1 MIRRRLYTLAFAVAP
16 VLAVAALACVRSAGG
31 PGAAA
36 APGVA
41 VATAPDA
48 AATARPT
55 GSADAWVDAT
65 LERLPLRRKVAQ
77 LVVPWM
83 DGSYLAVGT
92 PAYERLRE
100 GVAGEGV
107 GGVIVSIG
115 PPLEIAAKL
124 NLVQELADVPLLVAA
139 DVERGPGQRLAGGT
153 ALPWG
158 LELGGG
164 TDFPPIMALGAAGDE
179 SLAYEVGRITAIE
192 ARAVGIH
199 MAYAPVVDVNS
210 NPDNP
215 IINVRS
221 YGEDPG
227 LVARLGA
234 AHIRG
239 LQDHGVLATA
249 KHFPGHGDAST
260 DSHIGLPVLDV
271 DRARA
276 DSIELVPFRAAIEA
290 GVAAVMVAH
299 VAFPAWTGDSLPATL
314 SRRLTTGLL
323 KDELGFDGLVVV
335 DALDM
340 GAVTSRFGPEEA
352 AVRALEAGADL
363 LLMPVDVRAT
373 VDAVVSA
380 VRSGRISEARIDRS
394 VRKLLALKARLGL
407 HEQRRVALDRV
418 PHVVGQVEHAELARR
433 IAERSFTLVRDRGRL
448 VPLRAGPSARVLSI
462 VYSDDPDPFAGRV
475 FQRGI
480 RARFP
485 GASTALLTARVHPS
499 ELDALLAAADSADIV
514 LFSPFVRVVSGKGRI
529 GIPEAVAAFV
539 EAVAQRRPTVVTSFG
554 NPYLL
559 SQFPSVGTY
568 ALAWGQG
575 VAEQEAAVRALAGD
589 APITGRLP
597 ISLPPDHPIGTGVH
611 MEYTL
616 GSARPEEVGMDS
628 ARLARID
635 ELLEAAVRRG
645 DIPGAAIAVGRRGKL
660 VRLRGYGR
668 LDPRPDFGAVTER
681 TIYDVASLTKVVGT
695 TTAVMLLEEEGRLD
709 IDAPVSR
716 YLPEW
721 GGSPEKERVT
731 VRQLLT
737 HSAGLPAFEPLWR
750 ELRGKDAYLQRIVE
764 MPLAYEPGTR
774 TVYSDF
780 GAILLGA
787 IVERLS
793 GAPLD
798 RFLDERIFGPLGME
812 DTGFNPLGVDPREL
826 KAAPD
831 EGDAGSAILERI
843 APTELD
849 NEFRGFH
856 VHGVV
861 HDENA
866 YAMGGVAPHAGL
878 FSTAHDLAVFAQ
890 MLLNGGRYGDVRL
903 LRPETIRRY
912 ARRQSPASSRAL
924 GWDTP
929 AGRSSAGDYFSAE
942 AFGHTGFTGVS
953 LWIDPTQD
961 LFVVLLTNRVNPSR
975 SNNRHVSLR
984 REVHDAVAR
993 SIVDTP
999 PSRRVDV
1006 AL

>member
-1 MIRRRLYTLAFAVAP
+1 MLRRSLYTLLFAVAP
-16 VLAVAALACVRSAGG
+16 ALVAGVASCVRQAEG
-31 PGAAA
+31 PTATGPA
-36 APGVA
+36 GVA
-41 VATAPDA
+41 TKE
-48 AATARPT
+48 RPA
-55 GSADAWVDAT
+55 GSAEAWVDAT

-83 DGSYLAVGT
+83 DGAYLAAGS
-92 PAYERLRE
+92 PAYERLRDW
-100 GVAGEGV
+100 VAEQGV
-107 GGVIVSIG
+107 GGLIVSIG
-115 PPLEIAAKL
+115 PPLEVAAKL
-124 NLVQELADVPLLVAA
+124 NMLQELADVPLLVAA

-164 TDFPPIMALGAAGDE
+164 TDFPPIMALGAAADE
-179 SLAYEVGRITAIE
+179 SLAYEVGRITAVE

-199 MAYAPVVDVNS
+199 MAFAPVMDVNS

-221 YGEDPG
+221 YGEDPR

-239 LQDHGVLATA
+239 LQEHGVLATA
-249 KHFPGHGDAST
+249 KHFPGHGDTST
-260 DSHIGLPVLDV
+260 DSHLGLPVLAV

-276 DSIELVPFRAAIEA
+276 DSVELVPFRAAIEA

-299 VAFPAWTGDSLPATL
+299 VAFPALAGDSLPATL
-314 SRRLTTGLL
+314 SPRLTTGLL
-323 KDELGFDGLVVV
+323 RNELGFDGLVVV

-340 GAVTSRFGPEEA
+340 GAITTRFGAEEA
-352 AVRALEAGADL
+352 AVRALEAGADV
-363 LLMPVDVRAT
+363 LLMPVDVAAT
-373 VDAVVSA
+373 IDAVVAA
-380 VRSGRISEARIDRS
+380 VRSGRLSEARIDES

-407 HEQRRVALDRV
+407 HERSRVDLERI
-418 PHVVGQVEHAELARR
+418 PYLVGQAEHADVARR
-433 IAERSFTLVRDRGRL
+433 IAERSFTLVRDHGHL
-448 VPLRAGPSARVLSI
+448 VPLRPHPSRRVLSI
-462 VYSDDPDPFAGRV
+462 VYTDDPDPFAGRV

-485 GASTALLTARVHPS
+485 GARTAFITASVHRS
-499 ELDALLAAADSADIV
+499 ELDSLLAAADSADVV

-529 GIPEAVAAFV
+529 AIPEAVAAFV
-539 EAVAQRRPTVVTSFG
+539 EAIAARRPTLVTSFG

-559 SQFPSVGTY
+559 TQFPSVGTY

-575 VAEQEAAVRALAGD
+575 AAEQEAAVRALTGE

-597 ISLPPDHPIGTGVH
+597 ITIPPDHPIGSGIR
-611 MEYTL
+611 MDFTL
-616 GSARPEEVGMDS
+616 GNARPEEVGMDPDL
-628 ARLARID
+628 LARVD
-635 ELLEAAVRRG
+635 ELIEAAVRRG

-668 LDPRPDFGAVTER
+668 LDPRPGFGPATER
-681 TIYDVASLTKVVGT
+681 TIYDIASLTKVVGT
-695 TTAVMLLEEEGRLD
+695 TTAIMLLEEEGRLD

-716 YLPEW
+716 YIPEW

-731 VRQLLT
+731 VRHLLT
-737 HSAGLPAFEPLWR
+737 HTAGLPAFEPLWR
-750 ELRGKDAYLQRIVE
+750 ELRGKDAYLRRILE
-764 MPLAYEPGTR
+764 TPLAYSPGER

-780 GAILLGA
+780 GAILLGV

-793 GAPLD
+793 GMPLD
-798 RFLDERIFGPLGME
+798 RFLEERVFGPLGMT
-812 DTGFNPLGVDPREL
+812 DTRFNPLGGDPWEF
-826 KAAPD
+826 KATPGATAPRP
-831 EGDAGSAILERI
+831 AILDRI

-849 NEFRGFH
+849 TAFRGYH

-866 YAMGGVAPHAGL
+866 FAMGGVAAHAGL
-878 FSTAHDLAVFAQ
+878 FSTAHDLAIFAQ
-890 MLLNGGRYGDVRL
+890 MLLNGGRYDDVQL

-912 ARRQSPASSRAL
+912 TRRQSPASSRAL

-942 AFGHTGFTGVS
+942 SFGHTGFTGTS
-953 LWIDPTQD
+953 IWIDPTQD
-961 LFVVLLTNRVNPSR
+961 LFVVFLTNRVNPSR
-975 SNNRHVSLR
+975 SNNKHVVLR

-993 SIVDTP
+993 AIVDTP
-999 PSRRVDV
+999 PARRADV
-1006 AL
+1006 AT

>member
-1 MIRRRLYTLAFAVAP
+1 LSCARP
-16 VLAVAALACVRSAGG
+16 VDG
-31 PGAAA
+31 PGAAPGSGSTP
-36 APGVA
+36 APAVA
-41 VATAPDA
+41 VVASPSV
-48 AATARPT
+48 
-55 GSADAWVDAT
+55 SAEAWVDAT

-83 DGSYLAVGT
+83 DGSYLAVGS

-100 GVAGEGV
+100 WVEGQGV

-115 PPLEIAAKL
+115 PPLEVAAKL
-124 NLVQELADVPLLVAA
+124 NTLQEMADVPLLVAA
-139 DVERGPGQRLAGGT
+139 DLERGPGQRLAGGT

-158 LELGGG
+158 IELGGG

-199 MAYAPVVDVNS
+199 MAFAPVVDVNS

-221 YGEDPG
+221 YGEDPR
-227 LVARLGA
+227 LVARLAA

-239 LQDHGVLATA
+239 LQEHGVLATA
-249 KHFPGHGDAST
+249 KHFPGHGDAAT
-260 DSHIGLPVLDV
+260 DSHIGLPILKV

-276 DSIELVPFRAAIEA
+276 DSVELVPFRAAVEA

-299 VAFPAWTGDSLPATL
+299 VAFPALAGDSLPATL
-314 SRRLTTGLL
+314 SARLTTGLL
-323 KDELGFDGLVVV
+323 RERLGFDGLVVV

-340 GAVTSRFGPEEA
+340 GAITTRFGAAEA
-352 AVRALEAGADL
+352 AVRALEAGADV
-363 LLMPVDVRAT
+363 LLMPVDVAAT
-373 VDAVVSA
+373 VDAVVAA
-380 VRSGRISEARIDRS
+380 VQSGRLSEERIDRS
-394 VRKLLALKARLGL
+394 VRKLLTLKARLGL
-407 HEQRRVALDRV
+407 HERRRVDPERVPYAVGQAEHMDVARRVA
-418 PHVVGQVEHAELARR
+418 Q
-433 IAERSFTLVRDRGRL
+433 RSFTLVRDRDRL
-448 VPLRAGPSARVLSI
+448 IPFRAHGSRRVLSI
-462 VYSDDPDPFAGRV
+462 AYTDDPDPFAGRV

-485 GASTALLTARVHPS
+485 GARTSLIDASVHGS
-499 ELDALLAAADSADIV
+499 ELDSLLAAADSADLV

-529 GIPEAVAAFV
+529 AIPDAVAEFV
-539 EAVAQRRPTVVTSFG
+539 EALAARRPTVVTSFG

-559 SQFPSVGTY
+559 AQFPSVGTY
-568 ALAWGQG
+568 AVAWGQG
-575 VAEQEAAVRALAGD
+575 AAEQEAAARALTGE

-597 ISLPPDHPIGTGVH
+597 ITIPPDHPIGSGIR
-611 MEYTL
+611 MEFTL
-616 GSARPEEVGMDS
+616 GIARPEEVGMDS
-628 ARLARID
+628 ALLARVD

-668 LDPRPDFGAVTER
+668 LDPRPGFGPATER
-681 TIYDVASLTKVVGT
+681 TIYDIASLTKVVGT
-695 TTAVMLLEEEGRLD
+695 TTAVMILEEEGRLD

-721 GGSPEKERVT
+721 GGSPAKERVT
-731 VRQLLT
+731 VRHLLT
-737 HSAGLPAFEPLWR
+737 HTAGLPAFEPLWR
-750 ELRGKDAYLQRIVE
+750 GLRGKDAILRRIFE
-764 MPLAYEPGTR
+764 TRLEYAPGER

-780 GAILLGA
+780 GAILLGE

-793 GAPLD
+793 GSPLD
-798 RFLDERIFGPLGME
+798 RFLDERVFGPLGMV
-812 DTGFNPLGVDPREL
+812 DTRFNPLGGDPGER
-826 KAAPD
+826 KATPGAASPHAP
-831 EGDAGSAILERI
+831 ILDRI

-849 NEFRGFH
+849 TVFRGYH

-866 YAMGGVAPHAGL
+866 YAMGGVAGHAGL
-878 FSTAHDLAVFAQ
+878 FSTAYDLAVFAQ
-890 MLLNGGRYGDVRL
+890 MLLNGGRYGDAQIL
-903 LRPETIRRY
+903 GPETVRRY
-912 ARRQSPASSRAL
+912 TRRQSPTSSRAL

-942 AFGHTGFTGVS
+942 AFGHTGFTGTS

-961 LFVVLLTNRVNPSR
+961 LFVVLLTNRVNPTR
-975 SNNRHVSLR
+975 SNNKHVSLR

-993 SIVDTP
+993 AIVDTP
-999 PSRRVDV
+999 PARRVDV
-1006 AL
+1006 AT